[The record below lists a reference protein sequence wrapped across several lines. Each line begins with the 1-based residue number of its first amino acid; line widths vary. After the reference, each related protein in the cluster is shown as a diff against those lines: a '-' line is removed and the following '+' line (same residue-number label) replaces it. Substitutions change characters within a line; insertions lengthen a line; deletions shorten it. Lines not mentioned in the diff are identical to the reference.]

1 MTFLAPIFFYLG
13 LGMAV
18 AAVGL
23 HLIVTRQPLS
33 SLLPTVRFVPPSAVR
48 VTTVVPVPE
57 DRLLLA
63 LRVLLA
69 LVIGTA
75 FARPVI
81 VPRRRALGRVVLA
94 DVSRAVGNIGS
105 TRDSVRALLAP
116 GDVLVLFDSAAR
128 VIGRGTADSAARL
141 ARSERVGRLSPAL
154 ITAFREAAKL
164 RASADSIDVA
174 IVSPLR
180 AAEIDGATQALRTLW
195 PGRLHL
201 VRIAAA
207 ADSAVRSPAIALR
220 AAVEDPIALALAA
233 GGVPQSDS
241 GVRVVR
247 DAATAADSAWAAA
260 GRRTLVRWP
269 VSGAPPGWVARAPP
283 DTVGAVVAGEAPLV
297 YPLERRWRLDP
308 AAPPAR
314 VAARW
319 VDGEP
324 AAVERRVGLGC
335 VRDVAAVMPTDGDVM
350 LRTGFGHLVRALAAP
365 CAMIGEGPA
374 AGESDLAALAGSGP
388 LAPTRAIRAP
398 ETITTPLVPWLLGL
412 ALALALLELLVRGS
426 GAPVW
431 REGVEGE
438 RAGSDEAAA

>member
-1 MTFLAPIFFYLG
+1 M
-13 LGMAV
+13 
-18 AAVGL
+18 
-23 HLIVTRQPLS
+23 
-33 SLLPTVRFVPPSAVR
+33 RFVPRSAVR

-57 DRLLLA
+57 DRRLLA

-69 LVIGTA
+69 LVIGAA
-75 FARPVI
+75 FARPVL
-81 VPRRRALGRVVLA
+81 VPRRRAIGRVVLA
-94 DVSRAVGNIGS
+94 DVSRAVGNIGP
-105 TRDSVRALLAP
+105 TRDSVRALLAS
-116 GDVLVLFDSAAR
+116 GDVLVLFDSTAR
-128 VIGRGTADSAARL
+128 VIRRGAADSAARL
-141 ARSERVGRLSPAL
+141 ARAERVGRISPAL

-174 IVSPLR
+174 IVSPFR
-180 AAEIDGATQALRTLW
+180 AAEIDGATQAIRTLW

-207 ADSAVRSPAIALR
+207 ADSVARSTAIALR
-220 AAVEDPIALALAA
+220 AAVEDPVALAVAAA
-233 GGVPQSDS
+233 GMSQSDS

-260 GRRTLVRWP
+260 GQRTLVRWP
-269 VSGAPPGWVARAPP
+269 LGGAPPGWVARTSP
-283 DTVGAVVAGEAPLV
+283 DTVGAVVAGESPLV

-314 VAARW
+314 VVARW

-335 VRDVAAVMPTDGDVM
+335 VRDVAVVMPSDGDVM
-350 LRTGFGHLVRALAAP
+350 LRTAFGHLVAALAAP
-365 CAMIGEGPA
+365 CEMIGEGPA
-374 AGESDLAALAGSGP
+374 AGQSDLAALAGSGP
-388 LAPTRAIRAP
+388 LAPTRAIGAP
-398 ETITTPLVPWLLGL
+398 ETIATPLVPWLLGL
-412 ALALALLELLVRGS
+412 ALALALLELLVRRS

-431 REGVEGE
+431 SEDVEGE